1 MARKRDDER
10 VRGLPSLAEARA
22 ERSRAIVAG
31 KVRLRSLP
39 PQFWLWA
46 GIIVLAIVIIYF
58 KVEQGRLETRK
69 SQVMAKLRAIGQT
82 LGPKILPF
90 RDKVEA
96 WIQDLAT
103 RPPIDYIAS
112 DVSLTLLERSPAV
125 YLRLRQPDAKGA
137 PEIRKAALASLHDG
151 FTSCF
156 FRREKAIDPSQGPH
170 CNSPADCQPGMLC
183 NEYDVCTPPVDPY
196 NMRLAYR
203 SLRVLSDA
211 WTDELHETSSEL
223 AITAYERD
231 LERVTKEDV
240 PVAAEILAR
249 ARYFV
254 GIVDEDPPEG
264 LPPEVDGGE
273 PAMERLQ
280 RVAHFARIGVWELR
294 TGTPLVRLRRKAD
307 AVVRPAGERVITDE
321 VSRNAQQRQA
331 NNCAL
336 ALELRTA
343 LTPKKDEEEAT
354 DGGASDGGDGD
365 AGVEG
370 ADASAAVEADAGAAP
385 VGAEASAP
393 PAPAPT
399 SD

>member
-1 MARKRDDER
+1 MARKRDDDR

-22 ERSRAIVAG
+22 ERSRAIVGG

-46 GIIVLAIVIIYF
+46 GIVILAIVIIYF
-58 KVEQGRLETRK
+58 KIEQGRLETHK
-69 SQVMAKLRAIGQT
+69 SQVMAKQRAIGQS

-96 WIQDLAT
+96 WIQELAVK
-103 RPPIDYIAS
+103 PHIDYIAQ
-112 DVSLTLLERSPAV
+112 DVSLAVLERAPAV
-125 YLRLRQPDAKGA
+125 YLRLRQADAKA
-137 PEIRKAALASLHDG
+137 TADIRKAALTSLHDG

-170 CNSPADCQPGMLC
+170 CVSPADCQPGMLC

-203 SLRVLSDA
+203 SLRILSDA
-211 WTDELHETSSEL
+211 WSDELHETSNEL

-249 ARYFV
+249 SRYFV
-254 GIVDEDPPEG
+254 GVVDEDPPEG
-264 LPPEVDGGE
+264 LPAEVDGGE
-273 PAMERLQ
+273 PVMERLQ
-280 RVAHFARIGVWELR
+280 RVPHFARIGIWELR
-294 TGTPLVRLRRKAD
+294 TGIPLVRLRRKAD
-307 AVVRPAGERVITDE
+307 ALVRPAGERAITDT
-321 VSRNAQQRQA
+321 VSKNAQQRQV

-343 LTPKKDEEEAT
+343 LTPKKAGEEAT
-354 DGGASDGGDGD
+354 DAGAGDAGASD
-365 AGVEG
+365 AGETED
-370 ADASAAVEADAGAAP
+370 ADASAPAASDASTELKGVTDAGAAP
-385 VGAEASAP
+385 V
-393 PAPAPT
+393 